1 MPRRIKLPLAL
12 LATLSFGPLALPAQT
27 PSRTPVLVELFTS
40 EGCSSCPPADALLLR
55 LGQQPIP
62 SADIIILGEH
72 VDYWDQLGWH
82 DRFSSHQFTQR
93 QNQYRV
99 RFHLES
105 DYTPQ
110 MIVDGATQFV
120 GNDSSRAT
128 HAVTLAASQPKIPL
142 VLTPPVTVG
151 HTLSATV
158 SLPAAAADQAL
169 ANANADLYASLVDP
183 LDTTIVRNGENG
195 GRTLHHAGVVRS
207 LQRIGNLRDLI
218 AAPIPVHLPLPADT
232 TSAPQRIVVFA
243 QAAGQGPILA
253 AVASSN

>member
-1 MPRRIKLPLAL
+1 MPRRIKLPLTL
-12 LATLSFGPLALPAQT
+12 IATLSFTPLARPAQT
-27 PSRTPVLVELFTS
+27 TSRTPVLVELFTS

-55 LGQQPIP
+55 LGHQPIP

-110 MIVDGATQFV
+110 MIVDGVTEFV

-128 HAVTLAASQPKIPL
+128 HAVTLAARQPKIPL
-142 VLTPPVTVG
+142 VLTPPVTTN
-151 HTLSATV
+151 HALSATV
-158 SLPAAAADQAL
+158 SLPASAADQAL
-169 ANANADLYASLVDP
+169 ANANADLYAALIDS
-183 LDTTIVRNGENG
+183 LDTTIVRSGENG
-195 GRTLHHAGVVRS
+195 GRTLQHAGVVRS
-207 LQRIGNLRDLI
+207 LLRIGSLRDLVP
-218 AAPIPVHLPLPADT
+218 APIPVHLTLPADAAFT
-232 TSAPQRIVVFA
+232 PQRIVVFA
-243 QAAGQGPILA
+243 QSPGQGPILA
-253 AVASSN
+253 AVSASN